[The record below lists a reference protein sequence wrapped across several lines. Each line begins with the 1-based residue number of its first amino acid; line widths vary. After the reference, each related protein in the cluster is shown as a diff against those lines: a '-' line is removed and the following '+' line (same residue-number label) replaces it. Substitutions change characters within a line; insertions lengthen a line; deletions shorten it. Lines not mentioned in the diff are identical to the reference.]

1 MRNKKIGAIS
11 VRFSTPYET
20 PQHKE
25 KPPQPGV
32 SRVWRCLGWWSWREP
47 KGNTQPKSTIY
58 FFVKNQKLNEIES
71 LTRDTPALGWHP
83 KMESR
88 VYPFGQVLGWLAFA
102 DAGSIPNFSRASG
115 NPLLRRVAVSQW
127 FTSRRISVGTKCSAE
142 DSACIVQSKLG
153 FFEVHGFFPR
163 ASILKPSLGK
173 LSLCFLDV
181 LIHAVEVLGGVV
193 VHHSKVPDATP
204 FGKW

>member
-1 MRNKKIGAIS
+1 MG
-11 VRFSTPYET
+11 
-20 PQHKE
+20 
-25 KPPQPGV
+25 
-32 SRVWRCLGWWSWREP
+32 LWWSWREP

-58 FFVKNQKLNEIES
+58 FFVKNQILNEMES
-71 LTRDTPALGWHP
+71 ITRDTPVLGWHP

-88 VYPFGQVLGWLAFA
+88 VYPLGRVLGWLAFA
-102 DAGSIPNFSRASG
+102 DAGSIPQFSRASG
-115 NPLLRRVAVSQW
+115 NPLLLRVAVSQR
-127 FTSRRISVGTKCSAE
+127 FASRRISVGRKRSPE

-163 ASILKPSLGK
+163 ASILQPSLGK

-193 VHHSKVPDATP
+193 VHRSKVPDATP
-204 FGKW
+204 FGK